1 MQSLLAGVRMQGWT
15 DSHWRWT
22 GTRTVLWAGPPA
34 WNSTARL
41 SFQDAVGAGGYLSN
55 WWSTAGTR
63 PIRLTICCRS
73 LVRISLT
80 KPSEAGPQSHS
91 GHPCTMQPRRAE
103 KRERRSVRRCV
114 CVCVCEYVCVCVV
127 VVVLAGWVDGWACE
141 GQVKGAFR
149 Q

>member
-22 GTRTVLWAGPPA
+22 GTRTVRAMGRPA
-34 WNSTARL
+34 CVEQHGTY
-41 SFQDAVGAGGYLSN
+41 FQHAVGAGGYLSN

-80 KPSEAGPQSHS
+80 KPSEAGPPSHS
-91 GHPCTMQPRRAE
+91 GQPCTMQPRRAE
-103 KRERRSVRRCV
+103 KRERRSVRV
-114 CVCVCEYVCVCVV
+114 CVCMCVCA
-127 VVVLAGWVDGWACE
+127 LSLSCLLGGWMGGRVRG
-141 GQVKGAFR
+141 R
-149 Q
+149 